1 MYNYIPLEQAADIL
15 DSYRKPVN
23 NKERLNLIKGK
34 PLDELFPYYGA
45 TGQVGWIDS
54 FLTDGEYI
62 LLGEDGAPF
71 LNPYAEKAYI
81 IYGKTWVNN
90 HAHILRSKTNN
101 EFLCYYLNYFNYKNY
116 VSGTTRLKLTQAQM
130 RKIPIPNIPSDEQ
143 FRIVARIEELF
154 SELDK
159 AVGTLKTTKE
169 QLEVYRQAV
178 LKAAF
183 EGKYTKW
190 WRKNHNVSANEEYC
204 ELRKENQVFKDTSGD
219 ENELSLNIPDEWMKV
234 RLGEIFDVEVG
245 ATPSRQH
252 AEYWNGSI
260 PWVSSGEVRF
270 TTINKTREM
279 ITDIG
284 LKNASTNLQP
294 IGTVLLAMIGEGK
307 TRGQSAILNIPAA
320 HNQNTAAIL
329 VSKTLCQ
336 PKYIYYFLQL
346 NYENTRRVGSGNN
359 QKALNKERV
368 RAIRVP
374 FAPIAEQSI
383 IVKEIEKR
391 LSICE
396 NIEQTVN
403 TALAQADAMRQSI
416 LKQAFEGKI

>member
-23 NKERLNLIKGK
+23 SKERLNLIKGK

-143 FRIVARIEELF
+143 SRIVASIEELF

-159 AVGTLKTTKE
+159 AVDTLKTTKE
-169 QLEVYRQAV
+169 QLEAYRQTILVDAFRAATNSTYLKVGCVCAKIVDCPHSTPKWEKSGKLCLRTTNFKRGYLDLQSPNYVSEETFHDRNRRIIPQPGDV
-178 LKAAF
+178 LYSR
-183 EGKYTKW
+183 EGSVLGIACTIPS
-190 WRKNHNVSANEEYC
+190 NVYPC
-204 ELRKENQVFKDTSGD
+204 LGQRMMLLR
-219 ENELSLNIPDEWMKV
+219 
-234 RLGEIFDVEVG
+234 
-245 ATPSRQH
+245 
-252 AEYWNGSI
+252 
-260 PWVSSGEVRF
+260 SGEKLNNRYLMHYLNSPMV
-270 TTINKTREM
+270 TNHVIATKGGTGSPHINVG
-279 ITDIG
+279 DI
-284 LKNASTNLQP
+284 KEFQIP
-294 IGTVLLAMIGEGK
+294 IPSLE
-307 TRGQSAILNIPAA
+307 
-320 HNQNTAAIL
+320 
-329 VSKTLCQ
+329 
-336 PKYIYYFLQL
+336 
-346 NYENTRRVGSGNN
+346 
-359 QKALNKERV
+359 
-368 RAIRVP
+368 
-374 FAPIAEQSI
+374 EQSN
-383 IVKEIEKR
+383 IVRQIEEQ
-391 LSICE
+391 LSSCDNVE
-396 NIEQTVN
+396 KTVD
-403 TALAQADAMRQSI
+403 TALAQADAMRQGI
-416 LKQAFEGKI
+416 LKQAFEA

>member
-23 NKERLNLIKGK
+23 SKERLNLIKGK

-71 LNPYAEKAYI
+71 LNPYAKKAYI

-143 FRIVARIEELF
+143 SRIVAHIEELF

-159 AVGTLKTTKE
+159 AIDTLKTTKE

-178 LKAAF
+178 LKDAF
-183 EGKYTKW
+183 SCLPETVEMDKIADMIDPQPSHRTPPEYENGIPYIGIGDIDYQNKKINFEDARKVSPEVLDEHLHRYTIHKGDFVMGKIGTIGKPYK
-190 WRKNHNVSANEEYC
+190 
-204 ELRKENQVFKDTSGD
+204 
-219 ENELSLNIPDEWMKV
+219 IPDEQNYALSANV
-234 RLGEIFDVEVG
+234 ILI
-245 ATPSRQH
+245 
-252 AEYWNGSI
+252 
-260 PWVSSGEVRF
+260 
-270 TTINKTREM
+270 
-279 ITDIG
+279 
-284 LKNASTNLQP
+284 QP
-294 IGTVLLAMIGEGK
+294 
-307 TRGQSAILNIPAA
+307 
-320 HNQNTAAIL
+320 
-329 VSKTLCQ
+329 
-336 PKYIYYFLQL
+336 
-346 NYENTRRVGSGNN
+346 
-359 QKALNKERV
+359 NKEKIYPEFLFWQFSSSLVTKQLTLGAKATSQPAFGIKKARLLSIKICELEKQFKIIK
-368 RAIRVP
+368 RLE
-374 FAPIAEQSI
+374 AEMSCCDN
-383 IVKEIEKR
+383 IEK
-391 LSICE
+391 
-396 NIEQTVN
+396 TVD

-416 LKQAFEGKI
+416 LKQAFEGKL

>member
-23 NKERLNLIKGK
+23 SKERLNLIKGK

-159 AVGTLKTTKE
+159 AVDTLKTTKE

-178 LKAAF
+178 LVDAF
-183 EGKYTKW
+183 RVATNSTHLKIGYVCAKIVDCPHSTPKWEKNGKVCLRTTNFKRGYLDLQSPNYVSEETFNDRNRRIIPQPGDVLYSREGSVLGIACTIPS
-190 WRKNHNVSANEEYC
+190 NVYPC
-204 ELRKENQVFKDTSGD
+204 LGQRMMLLR
-219 ENELSLNIPDEWMKV
+219 
-234 RLGEIFDVEVG
+234 
-245 ATPSRQH
+245 
-252 AEYWNGSI
+252 
-260 PWVSSGEVRF
+260 SGEKLNNRYLMHYLNSPMV
-270 TTINKTREM
+270 TNHVIATKGGTGSPHINVG
-279 ITDIG
+279 DI
-284 LKNASTNLQP
+284 KEFQIP
-294 IGTVLLAMIGEGK
+294 IPSLE
-307 TRGQSAILNIPAA
+307 
-320 HNQNTAAIL
+320 
-329 VSKTLCQ
+329 
-336 PKYIYYFLQL
+336 
-346 NYENTRRVGSGNN
+346 
-359 QKALNKERV
+359 
-368 RAIRVP
+368 
-374 FAPIAEQSI
+374 EQSN
-383 IVKEIEKR
+383 IVRQIEEQ
-391 LSICE
+391 LSSCDNVE
-396 NIEQTVN
+396 KTVD

-416 LKQAFEGKI
+416 LKQAFEGKKDVY

>member
-23 NKERLNLIKGK
+23 SKERLNLIKGK

-143 FRIVARIEELF
+143 SRIVASIEELF

-159 AVGTLKTTKE
+159 AVDTLKTTKE
-169 QLEVYRQAV
+169 QLEVYRQTILVDAFRAATNSTYLKVGCVCAKIVDCPHSTPKWEKSGKLCLRTTNFKRGYLDLQSPNYVSEETFHDRNRRIIPQPGDV
-178 LKAAF
+178 LYSR
-183 EGKYTKW
+183 EGSVLGIACTIPS
-190 WRKNHNVSANEEYC
+190 NVYPC
-204 ELRKENQVFKDTSGD
+204 LGQRMMLLR
-219 ENELSLNIPDEWMKV
+219 
-234 RLGEIFDVEVG
+234 
-245 ATPSRQH
+245 
-252 AEYWNGSI
+252 
-260 PWVSSGEVRF
+260 SGEKLNNRYLMHYLNSPMV
-270 TTINKTREM
+270 TNHVIATKGGTGSPHINVGDIKEFQIPIPSLEEQSNIVCQIEEQLSSCDNVEKTV
-279 ITDIG
+279 D
-284 LKNASTNLQP
+284 
-294 IGTVLLAMIGEGK
+294 
-307 TRGQSAILNIPAA
+307 AIL
-320 HNQNTAAIL
+320 T
-329 VSKTLCQ
+329 
-336 PKYIYYFLQL
+336 
-346 NYENTRRVGSGNN
+346 
-359 QKALNKERV
+359 
-368 RAIRVP
+368 
-374 FAPIAEQSI
+374 
-383 IVKEIEKR
+383 
-391 LSICE
+391 
-396 NIEQTVN
+396 
-403 TALAQADAMRQSI
+403 QADAMRQSI
-416 LKQAFEGKI
+416 SKQAFEGTL

>member
-81 IYGKTWVNN
+81 IHGKTWVNN

-143 FRIVARIEELF
+143 FRIVAHIEELF

-159 AVGTLKTTKE
+159 AVDTLKTTKE

-178 LKAAF
+178 LKDAFDNAQAMCERFTPIEELLVTDRKGMSTGPFGTMLKKHEHKTTGVPMLGIENIDSGKFIDGNKIFVTPEKAA
-183 EGKYTKW
+183 
-190 WRKNHNVSANEEYC
+190 
-204 ELRKENQVFKDTSGD
+204 ELKSFALKSGD
-219 ENELSLNIPDEWMKV
+219 IIISRSGTVGELCVVPPRME
-234 RLGEIFDVEVG
+234 G
-245 ATPSRQH
+245 A
-252 AEYWNGSI
+252 
-260 PWVSSGEVRF
+260 
-270 TTINKTREM
+270 
-279 ITDIG
+279 
-284 LKNASTNLQP
+284 LLSTNLMRVSLDCQK
-294 IGTVLLAMIGEGK
+294 VLPEYFIYLF
-307 TRGQSAILNIPAA
+307 QSKGIVLD
-320 HNQNTAAIL
+320 Q
-329 VSKTLCQ
+329 
-336 PKYIYYFLQL
+336 
-346 NYENTRRVGSGNN
+346 
-359 QKALNKERV
+359 
-368 RAIRVP
+368 
-374 FAPIAEQSI
+374 
-383 IVKEIEKR
+383 VKELCKGSTRIFLNQTILKQIQFPIPNVHEQLQIINTIESR
-391 LSICE
+391 LTVCD
-396 NIEQTVN
+396 NIERTVD

-416 LKQAFEGKI
+416 LKQAFEGTL

>member
-159 AVGTLKTTKE
+159 AVDTLKTTKE
-169 QLEVYRQAV
+169 QLAVYRQAV
-178 LKAAF
+178 LKDAF
-183 EGKYTKW
+183 DSLPECVKMESVAGMIDPQPSHRTPPEVPNGIPYIGIGDIDYIKKQIDFDSARKVSVDVFDEQHCRYILHPGDFVMGKIGTIGKPYILPSTPHYTL
-190 WRKNHNVSANEEYC
+190 SANVILIQPYREKINPKF
-204 ELRKENQVFKDTSGD
+204 LFWQFSSPLITKQLMVGSKATSQPAFGIKKAR
-219 ENELSLNIPDEWMKV
+219 ELNIRICEKEKQDTLLE
-234 RLGEIFDVEVG
+234 
-245 ATPSRQH
+245 
-252 AEYWNGSI
+252 
-260 PWVSSGEVRF
+260 
-270 TTINKTREM
+270 
-279 ITDIG
+279 DIEA
-284 LKNASTNLQP
+284 KMS
-294 IGTVLLAMIGEGK
+294 VCD
-307 TRGQSAILNIPAA
+307 S
-320 HNQNTAAIL
+320 
-329 VSKTLCQ
+329 
-336 PKYIYYFLQL
+336 
-346 NYENTRRVGSGNN
+346 
-359 QKALNKERV
+359 
-368 RAIRVP
+368 
-374 FAPIAEQSI
+374 
-383 IVKEIEKR
+383 IEK
-391 LSICE
+391 
-396 NIEQTVN
+396 TVD

-416 LKQAFEGKI
+416 LKQAFEGKF